1 MIYTYFP
8 VGLAFAVAL
17 VIGLSMV
24 GISSLLSKSN
34 PNAVKGEPFECG
46 IPSHGTLGEHY
57 SVRFFLTSVLFLLF
71 DVEVVFLFPWASVF
85 KGFLDQGQGLFLLAE
100 MGFFLA
106 ILALGL
112 VYVVKKGALEWE

>member
-24 GISSLLSKSN
+24 GISSLLSKSS

-46 IPSHGTLGEHY
+46 IPSNGTFGERY

-71 DVEVVFLFPWASVF
+71 DVEAVFLFPWASVF
-85 KGFLDQGQGLFLLAE
+85 KGFLDQGQGLFLLVE